1 MKTLRLITALG
12 LGGLMAA
19 CGAAPDITSRNAPF
33 EAAQLETGQPKLAF
47 QQEGTAPTP
56 AAALPQALNVADITI
71 RVPQTLTVSEANGY
85 YPRADIVWRGD
96 NLGNRHQQVKAIFE
110 NAFAEGTRGMNSGKP
125 VTLDVQLVRFHSLT
139 ERARERVGGVHNM
152 EFFLT
157 VYDAE
162 TGTALIPPRRVEA
175 NLPALGGVAAIEA
188 VQRGQTQKVRVSTY
202 LSMVIQQELRKRPV

>member
-1 MKTLRLITALG
+1 MKPFRLIAALG
-12 LGGLMAA
+12 LGGMVAA
-19 CGAAPDITSRNAPF
+19 CGATPDITTTSVALG
-33 EAAQLETGQPKLAF
+33 AATPSLAF
-47 QQEGTAPTP
+47 QQESATP
-56 AAALPQALNVADITI
+56 SLTVSGINV
-71 RVPQTLTVSEANGY
+71 RVPQELTVSEANGY

-96 NLGNRHQQVKAIFE
+96 DLGDRRQQVKAIFE
-110 NAFAEGTRGMNSGKP
+110 HAFATGTSTLNGDRP
-125 VTLDVQLVRFHSLT
+125 VVIDVQVSRFHSLT

-162 TGTALIPPRRVEA
+162 TGAVVMPARLVEA

-202 LSMVIQQELRKRPV
+202 LSMVILEELRKRPV